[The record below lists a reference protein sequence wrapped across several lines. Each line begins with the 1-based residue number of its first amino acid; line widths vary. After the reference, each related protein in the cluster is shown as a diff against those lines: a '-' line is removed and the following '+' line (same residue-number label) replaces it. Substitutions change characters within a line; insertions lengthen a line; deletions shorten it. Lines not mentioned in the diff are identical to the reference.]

1 MRGLTGMRK
10 AALAAL
16 PLYIAFGAV
25 LGFVQTALPA
35 ILQHQGMPLAQVGLA
50 TLLYLPFGISVIWA
64 PLVDRY
70 QIARLG
76 RRRSWIIVC
85 QALSATFLVIAALFP
100 PTAALLLLAPVSF
113 SAATMDLALDG
124 FLVETARDDADRA
137 MRGPLKVGGM
147 LLGMVIGATLI
158 LALHEHLGWTSSV
171 GLLAVLT
178 ALAPIGFARGLESKQ
193 ANILKRQR
201 PRISAVLRLPGG
213 ARLIVANAFVA
224 AAIGL
229 GIGGFRLLLV
239 AEGLPLSVIGFVF
252 GVVGSVSG
260 ILGAAVGA
268 LLGRACTARQ
278 VLLVTGLILA
288 GCMALPAGTGKLLTD
303 GGLAAAIFISISY
316 GTYAMLFGAICS
328 IAMKWCGEGQAATD
342 YALFQSSWTIAG
354 IVGGGLA
361 GATASGLGWTAVF
374 LIAAICTLGAS
385 WLSATVETTANR
397 LAEDIP

>member
-1 MRGLTGMRK
+1 MRRLSGMKR

-70 QIARLG
+70 QIAWLG
-76 RRRSWIIVC
+76 RRRSWIIGC
-85 QALSATFLVIAALFP
+85 QILAAAFLVIAALSP
-100 PTAALLLLAPVSF
+100 PTAALFLLAPVAF
-113 SAATMDLALDG
+113 AAATMDVALDG

-137 MRGPLKVGGM
+137 VRGPLKIGGM
-147 LLGMVIGATLI
+147 LVGMVIGATII
-158 LALHEHLGWTSSV
+158 LTLHEHLGWTSSV
-171 GLLAVLT
+171 GVLAVLT
-178 ALAPIGFARGLESKQ
+178 ALAPIGFARDLEAEQ

-201 PRISAVLRLPGG
+201 PRFLAVLRLPGG
-213 ARLIVANAFVA
+213 SRLIVANAFLA

-229 GIGGFRLLLV
+229 GMVGFRLLLV
-239 AEGLPLSVIGFVF
+239 AEGVPLSVIGFVF
-252 GVVGSVSG
+252 GIVGNVSG
-260 ILGAAVGA
+260 ILGAAIGA

-278 VLLVTGLILA
+278 ILLVSGLIMA
-288 GCMALPAGTGKLLTD
+288 GCLALPAGTGKLLTD
-303 GGLAAAIFISISY
+303 GGPAAAIFISTSY
-316 GTYAMLFGAICS
+316 ATYAMLFGAICS
-328 IAMKWCGEGQAATD
+328 LVMRWCGEGQAATD

-354 IVGGGLA
+354 IVGGSAA
-361 GATASGLGWTAVF
+361 GVVASGLGWTATF
-374 LIAAICTLGAS
+374 AIAAICTLGAS
-385 WLSATVETTANR
+385 WVSATVDTTANG